1 MSKSGK
7 AAKKTTVTN
16 NSEEN
21 SASASSSAAPVYRY
35 KDVDFSNAEVS
46 ELNRE
51 GRQPLAYVNYND
63 PVRNAQTKILVQTG
77 KFKLTSHGIP
87 QLDKE
92 GTEDGYYPDDSKREF
107 IKIPLDP
114 DQPQCVELRKHI
126 QAADEWAGSEE
137 MKKKLFGKRAKEY
150 QYQPSIKTPKKPV
163 SDDDDDDDDK
173 PKGKGKGKGKGKD
186 SKPKKE
192 YPIID
197 YVKMK
202 FNVVS
207 QGKGRVN
214 MTKLKKVDGKT
225 KTVVKADTITE
236 IANEVKFLSEIRL
249 VFYYNKIWANK
260 TAAQGAQFIAYGLG
274 FKVMAIEYT
283 PSPNKGLNS
292 AEIDFLSE
300 EEDEDEVPSTK
311 KPNPK
316 AGKQAQKLDDSDAE
330 ENEDNEDN
338 EEEEEEKPKRGSK
351 SGKTQDE
358 SSKGKSKESTKGKG
372 KSSKKVEDEDEE
384 EQEQE
389 EDEEE
394 VPVKKPSPK
403 KGASGKSKKPKVEDE
418 DEEEEEEEEEEE
430 IKSRKRSGKGRS
442 SSRTK

>member
-7 AAKKTTVTN
+7 AAKKNTATN

-51 GRQPLAYVNYND
+51 GRQPLAYINYND

-114 DQPQCVELRKHI
+114 DQPACVELRKHI

-137 MKKKLFGKRAKEY
+137 LKKKLFGKRAKEY
-150 QYQPSIKTPKKPV
+150 QYQPSIKTPKKQTN
-163 SDDDDDDDDK
+163 DDDDDDDE
-173 PKGKGKGKGKGKD
+173 PKKGKGKGKD

-225 KTVVKADTITE
+225 KTVIKADTITE
-236 IANEVKFLSEIRL
+236 IANEVKFLSDIRL

-300 EEDEDEVPSTK
+300 EEDEDEEHQTTK
-311 KPNPK
+311 KPSPK
-316 AGKQAQKLDDSDAE
+316 GGKQAQKLDDSDAE
-330 ENEDNEDN
+330 DN
-338 EEEEEEKPKRGSK
+338 EEENEEDEEEDEKPKKGARG
-351 SGKTQDE
+351 
-358 SSKGKSKESTKGKG
+358 GKSKEDSGKGKGKG
-372 KSSKKVEDEDEE
+372 KSSKKVEDEDA
-384 EQEQE
+384 E
-389 EDEEE
+389 EDEEDD

-403 KGASGKSKKPKVEDE
+403 KGASGKSKKPKDEDEDE
-418 DEEEEEEEEEEE
+418 DEEEEVEEE
-430 IKSRKRSGKGRS
+430 IKPKKRTGGKGKS
-442 SSRTK
+442 SSRSK